1 VVARRASVCTT
12 GSAGFFFS
20 EGLETLEGWFEGG
33 EGKVSGSFG
42 TPVPFPD
49 ARMLAYF

>member
-1 VVARRASVCTT
+1 VAGSTIFFF
-12 GSAGFFFS
+12 SAGFWTF
-20 EGLETLEGWFEGG
+20 EGGFEGG

-49 ARMLAYF
+49 ARMLA